1 MWFDCVRINNPE
13 QPKQTA
19 IYKTYPIGST
29 SCLEVN
35 SVAFMGKERGV
46 PVPVV
51 SLIITNSKGLSRL
64 EAVGWE
70 FCSEVVLGIQY
81 GGVLE
86 VDGHR
91 VAF

>member
-1 MWFDCVRINNPE
+1 
-13 QPKQTA
+13 
-19 IYKTYPIGST
+19 
-29 SCLEVN
+29 
-35 SVAFMGKERGV
+35 MGKERGV

-70 FCSEVVLGIQY
+70 FCSKVVLGIQY